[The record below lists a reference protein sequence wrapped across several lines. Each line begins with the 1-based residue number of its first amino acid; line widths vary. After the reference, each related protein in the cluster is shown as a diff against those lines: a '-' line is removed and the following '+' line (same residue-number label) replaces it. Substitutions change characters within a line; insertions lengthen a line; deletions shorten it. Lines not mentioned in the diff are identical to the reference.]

1 MLKKTLFSW
10 FLLIS
15 NREKSLSE
23 FLIAGCEEII
33 MVLLGNGPFYG
44 IPRCSKLWKQKAVV

>member
-15 NREKSLSE
+15 NTEKSLSE
-23 FLIAGCEEII
+23 FLIGGCEEII
-33 MVLLGNGPFYG
+33 MVLLGHGPFYG